1 MKWTGTEQ
9 VPSVVKYLGCTI
21 VPTAAQMYFCRSKHP
36 VFLSSAH
43 RLKHTFNKWGFL
55 DWIACVSSGRL
66 VWDYS
71 PPILRLR
78 SFILLLACSVST
90 QQFLRFWKIKTNWKN
105 KVILIHQY
113 EHKTHL
119 NMFPA
124 VFGEMKDPPAFF
136 SYDYYCYFLWWKNLS
151 FKDIK

>member
-1 MKWTGTEQ
+1 M
-9 VPSVVKYLGCTI
+9 PSVGKYLGCTI
-21 VPTAAQMYFCRSKHP
+21 VPTAAQMYFCWSKHP

-105 KVILIHQY
+105 KSNLNTPIWTQDSFEYVSRCVWGNKRPSCFLLIG
-113 EHKTHL
+113 L
-119 NMFPA
+119 LMFL
-124 VFGEMKDPPAFF
+124 FF
-136 SYDYYCYFLWWKNLS
+136 VLKEFE
-151 FKDIK
+151 F